1 MLVFLQ
7 HTEDVKETGGK
18 LKFSRFCFL
27 KEISYQKAGDK
38 KKEGVKTTMRHILF
52 LLFLFVSIC
61 NALNIGDNFG
71 CRFTSSYDISASC
84 DTDALDSEE
93 NLTIENNTC
102 VDQELASGQVNSYL
116 TRVDENGQMTEVRF
130 FEVVG
135 CDESEDAATYDVEDF
150 PDCEYLYTDKLN
162 GFLFAKCEEPNSVF
176 LIEKIALVLGIVIPF
191 AFFCIA
197 LCIAMIIVIITVI
210 LAIIVGCVF
219 GCMVITAFCIALF
232 EEDDENSEGE
242 RNRPYRN
249 QYGINNIQN
258 AVDSSL
264 RIRPYAGYYDR
275 RRHEIPQ
282 TKEKHNETEEESAS
296 ASEFFSTSLDN
307 TSSDTDDIS
316 ENKKELDSESSDF
329 CSHEL

>member
-1 MLVFLQ
+1 M
-7 HTEDVKETGGK
+7 K
-18 LKFSRFCFL
+18 
-27 KEISYQKAGDK
+27 
-38 KKEGVKTTMRHILF
+38 KTTMRHTLF
-52 LLFLFVSIC
+52 LLLLFVSAYS
-61 NALNIGDNFG
+61 ALNIGDTFG

-84 DTDALDSEE
+84 DTGALDSEE
-93 NLTIENNTC
+93 NLSIENNTC
-102 VDQELASGQVNSYL
+102 VDQELASGQINSYL

-130 FEVVG
+130 FEVAG

-176 LIEKIALVLGIVIPF
+176 LIEKIALILGIVIPV

-197 LCIAMIIVIITVI
+197 VCIAMIIVIIAVI

-219 GCMVITAFCIALF
+219 ACMVIASFCIALF
-232 EEDDENSEGE
+232 EDEDDDDDENIRGE

-249 QYGINNIQN
+249 HYGVNNRQN
-258 AVDSSL
+258 AVNPVP
-264 RIRPYAGYYDR
+264 RIRPYAGHYSR
-275 RRHEIPQ
+275 SRQEIPQ
-282 TKEKHNETEEESAS
+282 TEEESTS

-307 TSSDTDDIS
+307 TSSSSSSSSSGTDDIS